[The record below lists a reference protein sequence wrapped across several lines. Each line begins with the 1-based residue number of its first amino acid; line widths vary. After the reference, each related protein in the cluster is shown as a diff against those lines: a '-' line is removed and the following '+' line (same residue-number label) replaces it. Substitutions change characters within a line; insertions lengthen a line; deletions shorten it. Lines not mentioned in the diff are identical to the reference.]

1 MTHTPLA
8 RRVRALVGSSG
19 TSLVGALLCATA
31 ASAQVPRLS
40 IDADTWLQFR
50 FLAQLQVE
58 AVDRN
63 AGVDGDAWSYDIF
76 TRRARVM
83 GNGSVHRKVKFFFS
97 TDVPNAGKSGV
108 TNDVIWN
115 DGFVDVQLAP
125 QFNIA
130 MGRFLVPFSPD
141 IRSSAAQLL
150 GIDYNLNAIKTPTLI
165 TRAFWRDDGI
175 EVRGVL
181 GGKRLEYRGGIYK
194 GARTYNLAAAGAP
207 VRLNN
212 PDNELRAIG
221 MAMLNFADAQPGY
234 FYNPNGLGTLRI
246 LSVGAGFDRIPNS
259 TVGIGNSLAWNVF
272 AIADQPLGEGR
283 INVEAIWYDWDGPAW
298 TGGFEGTTAA
308 IQVGYLMPKWSGEG
322 RWQPVVR
329 FQRQDNPHTDFT
341 LNTVNL
347 GINYLLKGHT
357 INWKLDVALNDRQV
371 AGKNAHAV
379 RLQTQLLF

>member
-1 MTHTPLA
+1 MHRRSVAVLSGILLLGAPSLA
-8 RRVRALVGSSG
+8 G
-19 TSLVGALLCATA
+19 
-31 ASAQVPRLS
+31 AQVPRLS

-58 AVDRN
+58 AAGRN
-63 AGVDGDAWSYDIF
+63 AGVDGDGWSYDIF
-76 TRRARVM
+76 TRRARIM
-83 GNGSVHRKVKFFFS
+83 GNGSVHKKVKFFFS
-97 TDVPNAGKSGV
+97 TDVPNAGKQGV

-125 QFNIA
+125 QFNIG
-130 MGRFLVPFSPD
+130 MGRFLVPFSPEN
-141 IRSSAAQLL
+141 RASAAQLL
-150 GIDYNLNAIKTPTLI
+150 GIDYNLNVLKTPTPV

-181 GGKRLEYRGGIYK
+181 GGKRFEYRGGVFK

-212 PDNELRAIG
+212 PDNSLRTIG

-246 LSVGAGFDRIPNS
+246 LSMGVGFDRIPNS
-259 TVGIGNSLAWNVF
+259 TVNMDNSLAWNVF
-272 AIADQPLGEGR
+272 ALADQPVGGGR
-283 INVEAIWYDWDGPAW
+283 INAMASWYNWDGPAW

-308 IQVGYLMPKWSGEG
+308 VQVGVLLPKGSREG

-329 FQRQDNPHTDFT
+329 YQRQDNPDTDFT

-357 INWKLDVALNDRQV
+357 INWKLDFAINERQV
-371 AGKNAHAV
+371 GGKNAHAI
-379 RLQTQLLF
+379 RFQTQLLF